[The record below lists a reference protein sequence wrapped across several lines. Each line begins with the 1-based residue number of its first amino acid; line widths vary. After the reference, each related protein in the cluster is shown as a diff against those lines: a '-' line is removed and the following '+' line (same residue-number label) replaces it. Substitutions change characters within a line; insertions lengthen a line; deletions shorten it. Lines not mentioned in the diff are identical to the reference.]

1 LCVRFIETHSKT
13 LTNALALFC
22 SIGGWFL
29 WNIILSCLYTYPSK
43 IYYVRNT
50 FLHLF
55 GPDVHWWAT
64 LILILLAVTTF
75 EFATISLRSA
85 FLTTDEDVFQA
96 LEKDPEVKRR
106 FEEAASG
113 ELQQGWDRK
122 KDQEAA
128 VREVVEKVSERE
140 QERRE
145 REVGEMLRKRGH
157 GEEAGMGLGDGGD
170 VNKVLSRGFGD
181 VR

>member
-1 LCVRFIETHSKT
+1 
-13 LTNALALFC
+13 
-22 SIGGWFL
+22 
-29 WNIILSCLYTYPSK
+29 
-43 IYYVRNT
+43 
-50 FLHLF
+50 LHLF

-64 LILILLAVTTF
+64 LILILLAVVTF

-85 FLTTDEDVFQA
+85 FLTTDEDIFQA
-96 LEKDPEVKRR
+96 LEKDPDVKRR
-106 FEEAASG
+106 FEEAAAG

-122 KDQEAA
+122 TNREKEQEGEI
-128 VREVVEKVSERE
+128 RKVVEKVSERE

-157 GEEAGMGLGDGGD
+157 GEREEGVGHGGD

-181 VR
+181 VKVQ